1 MDPRLE
7 PGPPDL
13 TLDLSSDTCWQVIHT
28 LRAAL
33 PLIGDTPGDAGST
46 PSQALA
52 RRDNAAI
59 ARVAC
64 LLPANADE
72 AEIATQYI
80 AAGAQAM
87 DCMRLAREHHGEPA
101 IIFRCTALAATMLR
115 QARAMRSLLQRVQA
129 ERRKR
134 AAQSPQACRAHPRL
148 GPPPRQGRLRGASA
162 RGRQADRHRHQPDPA
177 VTRSTRPSGASR
189 RGLNNSHPHAAARG
203 SLRSRPSWHP
213 AFAVAPASLPLS
225 LPGSVS
231 RAPHIETPMR
241 RDPRCTGDVS
251 LRGAMATRVDPSLR
265 YRAQS
270 GFSRR
275 IPWAPS

>member
-33 PLIGDTPGDAGST
+33 PLIGHTPGDAGST

-72 AEIATQYI
+72 ADIAAQYI

-134 AAQSPQACRAHPRL
+134 AADNAPFGQ
-148 GPPPRQGRLRGASA
+148 
-162 RGRQADRHRHQPDPA
+162 
-177 VTRSTRPSGASR
+177 
-189 RGLNNSHPHAAARG
+189 AARAD
-203 SLRSRPSWHP
+203 SRGIAPIAQAP
-213 AFAVAPASLPLS
+213 TADPGNAVAPSA
-225 LPGSVS
+225 V
-231 RAPHIETPMR
+231 
-241 RDPRCTGDVS
+241 
-251 LRGAMATRVDPSLR
+251 
-265 YRAQS
+265 
-270 GFSRR
+270 
-275 IPWAPS
+275 APSAAPPKQPEATPAAAKEAIAAEADRYALNHRKRAALIRALGRLPDKVDCGALRPEVVRQIATGTSPILRSLDRRGHPAPAAAA